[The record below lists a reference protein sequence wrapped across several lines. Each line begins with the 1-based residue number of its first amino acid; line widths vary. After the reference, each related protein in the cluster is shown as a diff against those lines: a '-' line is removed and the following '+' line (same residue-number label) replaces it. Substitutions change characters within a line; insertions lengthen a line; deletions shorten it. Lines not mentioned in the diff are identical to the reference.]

1 MAIIDYQSLD
11 IVKQNDRYELLITNC
26 DVYEAGAGEGAI
38 FADILNNYA
47 QGSNEEIIL
56 PVDECEILI
65 DQTEFS
71 EEDEYGIPQ
80 SYMIETYAPA
90 IVTRVPK

>member
-1 MAIIDYQSLD
+1 MAITGYQSLD

-26 DVYEAGAGEGAI
+26 DVYETGASEGAI
-38 FADILNNYA
+38 FADVLNNYA

-65 DQTEFS
+65 DQTLS
-71 EEDEYGIPQ
+71 EEPNEDGYY
-80 SYMIETYAPA
+80 SVIETFAPA
-90 IVTRVPK
+90 IVTRA